1 MKKYLN
7 ATFICIDYDAMMHIF
22 NVKYAARF
30 QLIGYQLTKIDD
42 LSHKAILR
50 LYPKKEGKENGR
62 TTKKRNGYCW
72 RKSIV

>member
-7 ATFICIDYDAMMHIF
+7 ATFICIDYDDMIRIF

-42 LSHKAILR
+42 LSHKAILT

-62 TTKKRNGYCW
+62 TTKTT
-72 RKSIV
+72 